1 MNFKRDEIQQYFDDY
16 INENDEFIDKSNL
29 DDLHHDVF
37 NTDYYIIGTYEATQW
52 LENQVFNIIEF
63 IKDYEINNFGE
74 VMTDFSSPENV
85 VNMYVYIIGESIVSD
100 YVDEIEKELDELFTD
115 SKKDKQANQ
124 SHQADTS
131 GKSKQWQIQY
141 LLDNNGG
148 VVSLECVDWSNKITK
163 NKGYTDN
170 LNIAFYS
177 KEYETFVRYEAYK

>member
-52 LENQVFNIIEF
+52 LEDQVFNIIEF

-74 VMTDFSSPENV
+74 VMTDFSSSESV

-100 YVDEIEKELDELFTD
+100 YVDEIEKELV
-115 SKKDKQANQ
+115 
-124 SHQADTS
+124 
-131 GKSKQWQIQY
+131 I
-141 LLDNNGG
+141 
-148 VVSLECVDWSNKITK
+148 
-163 NKGYTDN
+163 
-170 LNIAFYS
+170 
-177 KEYETFVRYEAYK
+177 